1 MDIKPIRSEQDYSKT
16 LKRIEEIWGAPLD
29 TPEGDELD
37 ILATLV
43 EEYEDEHYPIKSPD
57 PIAAIK
63 YIMGKNELNRSDI
76 VKYLGSKS
84 KVSEVLNGKRPLSL
98 NMIKALHKGLGISYD
113 ILID

>member
-1 MDIKPIRSEQDYSKT
+1 MDIKPIRSEQDYDKA
-16 LKRIEEIWGAPLD
+16 LKRIEEIWGALLG
-29 TPEGDELD
+29 TPDGDELD

-57 PIAAIK
+57 PIVAIK
-63 YIMGKNELNRSDI
+63 YIMGKNGLNRSDI
-76 VKYLGSKS
+76 EKYLGSKS

-98 NMIKALHKGLGISYD
+98 NMIKALHKGLGIPYD